1 MGEELE
7 VTPVKY
13 AQSPDRKAAR
23 LLLHEIA
30 NKPVSCE
37 PRKVDKPLL
46 LYGAGDLG
54 RMAKGYLDSLGIPFL
69 FVVDASP
76 ELHREDPFW
85 TGIKILSPQEVPD
98 ELRESALLAICIVT
112 VPFDK
117 VTSPLKAQG
126 WVDVVPF
133 YDIAEAYIDV
143 HPLSNGWFSGTLNKN
158 DIIGIESALYRWEDD
173 ASRAHH
179 LQFIAW
185 RALREEWIFDDAPVT
200 VNNRYFIPEVLSA
213 LHNNEVFVDV
223 GAHYGEVVI
232 RFLDFV
238 KNRYEKVYAIEPDN
252 ANLTKLQSQL
262 KEFAASE
269 STQIE
274 SLNCA
279 LGAVAG
285 KEAFY
290 PGLGYVSQFS
300 KLGQTEV
307 EVKCL
312 DDLSVPATFIKLHI
326 EGWEDNAISGS
337 LETIRAHRPILT
349 ITAYHKRNGLWA
361 LPSQVMVCCLD
372 NYAFYFRL
380 HSWHGTG
387 AVIYAIPRER
397 SNC

>member
-1 MGEELE
+1 M
-7 VTPVKY
+7 KH

-23 LLLHEIA
+23 LILHEIA
-30 NKPVSCE
+30 NKPVSCG

-54 RMAKGYLDSLGIPFL
+54 RMAKGYMDSLDIPFL

-85 TGIKILSPQEVPD
+85 TGIKILSPQEVPN

-117 VTSPLKAQG
+117 VTGPLKAQG
-126 WVDVVPF
+126 WIDVVPF
-133 YDIAEAYIDV
+133 YDIAEAYIDL

-200 VNNRYFIPEVLSA
+200 VDNRYFIPEVLSA
-213 LHNNEVFVDV
+213 LHDKEVFVDV
-223 GAHYGEVVI
+223 GAHYGEVII
-232 RFLDFV
+232 RFLEFV
-238 KNRYEKVYAIEPDN
+238 KNRYEKIYAIEPDVDN
-252 ANLTKLQSQL
+252 FAKLQSRL
-262 KEFAASE
+262 GKLAESE
-269 STQIE
+269 RPKIDLLDS
-274 SLNCA
+274 A
-279 LGAVAG
+279 LGFVAS
-285 KEAFY
+285 KELFC

-300 KLGQTEV
+300 QLGQIEV
-307 EVKCL
+307 DIKCL
-312 DDLSVPATFIKLHI
+312 DDLSIPATFIKLHV
-326 EGWEDNAISGS
+326 EGWENCVISGG
-337 LETIRAHRPILT
+337 LETIWANRPILA
-349 ITAYHKRNGLWA
+349 ITSYHKRNGLWVF
-361 LPSQVMVCCLD
+361 PIQVMACLD
-372 NYAFYFRL
+372 NYAFSFRL
-380 HSWHGTG
+380 HSWYGTG

-397 SNC
+397 IYE